1 MQHPKFLDMNCKP
14 KFLGRVP
21 FTLKTGRM
29 HYDRWQKG
37 LEIDYGFS
45 FPQSLERAV
54 IKRQCEFFAGRYLA
68 KLLLSDLG
76 FPAIYL
82 PTQNRL
88 PEWPD
93 GILGSITHTRGF
105 VAVIATRDEN
115 FSGVGVDWEKMMS
128 EKTWSSIASRIVT
141 DKEAAL
147 CPKGFSKSHWGT
159 IIFSLKE
166 SIYKAFYPT
175 VRTYFGFETV
185 VILEVD
191 IVSGCIVFEVIK
203 DIGDSN
209 LKGFVGKGFF
219 CNYEDTVL
227 TYVAW

>member
-1 MQHPKFLDMNCKP
+1 
-14 KFLGRVP
+14 
-21 FTLKTGRM
+21 
-29 HYDRWQKG
+29 
-37 LEIDYGFS
+37 
-45 FPQSLERAV
+45 
-54 IKRQCEFFAGRYLA
+54 
-68 KLLLSDLG
+68 
-76 FPAIYL
+76 
-82 PTQNRL
+82 
-88 PEWPD
+88 
-93 GILGSITHTRGF
+93 
-105 VAVIATRDEN
+105 
-115 FSGVGVDWEKMMS
+115 
-128 EKTWSSIASRIVT
+128 
-141 DKEAAL
+141 
-147 CPKGFSKSHWGT
+147 
-159 IIFSLKE
+159 E